1 MKRNLI
7 YSFLI
12 ILVHICSTSQAQII
26 QGKDTLYGNEWIHY
40 DQSYFKFYISRD
52 GLYRISFED
61 LSQAGIPVSTL
72 KGSQLQVW
80 RNGNEIPLLID
91 NPNQWTSSD
100 KLFFWGVKNR
110 SELDALLFTNPS
122 KEMLNPEYSLV
133 SDTSAYYFTW
143 VPAGNSVKRISL
155 IPSNTAQGVSPF
167 YMVDQLYEFHSYP
180 IDKKYDFQ
188 NEISLSS
195 YDECEGFGTAFLNN
209 YALTIKP
216 EDAYSGNQ
224 DGYITI
230 RLASGNNVHHLVI
243 SVNDLVVRRDTF
255 TGYLLKEYKIPLANA
270 ILVKDIRL
278 KIECKGPVND
288 VVSISNIHAVYPKS
302 SGFPLSANESI
313 LNTDVSLTCKIGD
326 LKQTSILAPSDGAT
340 WYTSSQMN
348 GEYTLQLPSKTL
360 STKSFVVD
368 LSQPGQ
374 GLKLKPSVFSSIAD
388 DKKTTYLIITHNRLA
403 QAADE
408 YAAYRRSVAGGG
420 FNVRIVDIDQ
430 IYEQFGY
437 GSIRNVIGLRNYGQ
451 YIYKNW
457 PTLQYVFMIGRSIN
471 YRDLRFED
479 NVSTYADLF
488 MIPTFGYPGSDNL
501 IFSQANTSV
510 PVFNSA
516 RLAANTPEQVRIYL
530 NKVKEY
536 ESKLKTP
543 TSNDDLYWRKK
554 ILHLAGGDP
563 VADGFDQILNGFQYI
578 LEPTDFKANVTLV
591 KKSSSDPVQG
601 GVSEIVKNI
610 INEGVAIHTYLGH
623 GAISATEIGLDDPEI
638 FNNTGKYPVCF
649 TMGCNS
655 GNMHTTGISLS
666 ESFIFSRK
674 GDIAYLAASGIGTDG
689 GYREYGNVMYNLLGT
704 TYYDKSISQ
713 LHFKS
718 LQAFESSRDPFSVSL
733 NQQFTLH
740 GDPAIQIN
748 YFNTPDLTLDSK
760 TFKTVPQN
768 VLADQDSIRFEFT
781 LWNLGRNTKDVIEYE
796 VSHRLPDGTIKTY
809 SFTEQLS
816 LPFKNVHVSIPM
828 PQNAI
833 GNNVINIKIDPANK
847 INELPQ
853 PFAENNNELKQNGTI
868 GIVVPIFNTEA
879 RPVYPKDFG
888 IVGDGNVEL
897 QAATSDAFG
906 AQTNYYFELDT
917 TALFNS
923 AFLKKAV
930 VFQRGGLIRWKPGI
944 NQEPNKVYYWRI
956 ATDTAVTHTPFIW
969 NQSSFVY
976 LPGQGPGWNQSHAY
990 QYGMNPSGQTLN
1002 YDLSSFQWKL
1012 NSKPASLVASSINS
1026 QLDPAEYSKVLID
1039 GARYTRN
1046 NGNYQSEF
1054 ILTIWDSKVG
1064 LVRNPVGGRDGAA
1077 NVFSVP
1083 APGYYFGMDKNNIEE
1098 RKNLIRF
1105 LETGIQEGQYVIV
1118 INHLAPG
1125 ATYYPENWAMDS
1137 VSLGKNLF
1145 QVFEANGAKMVRN
1158 LVTKYPSYPYLFIFQ
1173 KGKKVIDE
1181 AIATNGLE
1189 VRSSFDLPLFL
1200 PDGMHES
1207 LLIGPSSSWEKL
1219 EWATQ
1224 DNRNST
1230 IDSVVISGKK
1240 GNEFDI
1246 LYSGPAN
1253 TINLNSIDAKQYP
1266 YIKLKWSAKDTL
1278 RSGSVN
1284 LAYWRIYYKSYGD
1297 LAISSNDDFEFYKD
1311 TIDQGDNM
1319 RLRYTIQNI
1328 GDKTIDSARVVYTI
1342 IDEQNRSRQDTV
1354 SFLSLVPG
1362 GKKVLTKEVST
1373 ESRVKTQSLLLNIFA
1388 LSGNPEYSIK
1398 NNAGKLNYYVVSDI
1412 VPPTVTVLFDGKQIL
1427 NNDIVPRQPRVHIDL
1442 KDNKMLST
1450 TDTSQVVLSIKY
1462 PGNDKYLVIP
1472 PKDYVITYNKN
1483 QASIDYLPRFT
1494 LDGMYTLRVQGK
1506 DKSGNTAGTA
1516 GANVNEVNFKIF
1528 TENSVSTILPY
1539 PNPFSSQCK
1548 FAYTLTGERPMIFKI
1563 QIMTVS
1569 GRVVRELTEND
1580 LGPLE
1585 EGTHLTD
1592 RSWDG
1597 TDEYGNKLATGT
1609 YLYRVVM
1616 KDNAGKLYSSYETLE
1631 DKDAKADKD
1640 ARRFFTKGIGKLVI
1654 LR

>member
-1 MKRNLI
+1 MKRILI
-7 YSFLI
+7 YSFLF
-12 ILVHICSTSQAQII
+12 ILALSCCTSQAQII
-26 QGKDTLYGNEWIHY
+26 QGKDTLYGNEWIHS
-40 DQSYFKFYISRD
+40 DQSYYKFYITRD
-52 GLYRISFED
+52 GLYRLTYED
-61 LSQAGIPVSTL
+61 LSQAGLPVSTL
-72 KGSQLQVW
+72 KGSQLQLW

-91 NPNQWTSSD
+91 HSGQWTSTD
-100 KLFFWGVKNR
+100 KLIFAGVKNR
-110 SELDALLFTNPS
+110 SELDAYLFTNPS

-133 SDTSAYYFTW
+133 SDTSVYYLTW
-143 VPAGNSVKRISL
+143 VTEGSPVKRISL
-155 IPSNTAQGVSPF
+155 IPSNTGQGLSPY
-167 YMVDQLYEFHSYP
+167 YMVDQLYEFHTYP

-188 NEISLSS
+188 NEINLSTF
-195 YDECEGFGTAFLNN
+195 DECEGFGTAFLNN

-216 EDAYSGNQ
+216 VDAYTGNQ
-224 DGYITI
+224 DGYISI
-230 RLASGNNVHHLVI
+230 RMASGNNVHQLAI
-243 SVNDLVVRRDTF
+243 SINDQVTTRDTF
-255 TGYLLKEYKIPLANA
+255 TGYQLKEYKIPLANA
-270 ILVKDIRL
+270 ALGKDIRL
-278 KIECKGPVND
+278 KIECRGPVND
-288 VVSISNIHAVYPKS
+288 VVSISNIHVVYPKS
-302 SGFPLSANESI
+302 SGFPLSNNESI
-313 LNTDVSLTCKIGD
+313 FSPDESLTCRIGD
-326 LKQTSILAPSDGAT
+326 LKQTSILAPLDGNT
-340 WYTSSQMN
+340 WYTSSQVN
-348 GEYTLQLPSKTL
+348 GQYVLQIPSKT
-360 STKSFVVD
+360 SSIKSFNTE
-368 LSQPGQ
+368 LNQASG
-374 GLKLKPSVFSSIAD
+374 GIKLTPSVFTPIAD
-388 DKKTTYLIITHNRLA
+388 DKNTTYLIITHSRLA

-408 YAAYRRSVAGGG
+408 YAAYRRSAPGGG

-437 GSIRNVIGLRNYGQ
+437 GASRNVLGLRNYGQ
-451 YIYKNW
+451 YIHKNW
-457 PTLQYVFMIGRSIN
+457 PSLQYVFMIGRSIN
-471 YRDLRFED
+471 YRDLRID
-479 NVSTYADLF
+479 NNVSTYADLF
-488 MIPTFGYPGSDNL
+488 LIPTFGYPGSDNL
-501 IFSQANTSV
+501 IFSGQNSSI

-516 RLAANTPEQVRIYL
+516 RLAANTPEQVKIYL

-536 ESKLKTP
+536 ESKLKNP
-543 TSNDDLYWRKK
+543 SSNDDLYWRKR

-601 GVSEIVKNI
+601 GVSEIVKNLV
-610 INEGVAIHTYLGH
+610 NDGVAIHTYLGH

-638 FNNTGKYPVCF
+638 FNNAGKYPVCF

-666 ESFIFSRK
+666 ESFVFSKK

-689 GYREYGNVMYNLLGT
+689 GYRSYGNVMYNLLGT
-704 TYYDKSISQ
+704 SYYDKSISE
-713 LHFKS
+713 LHYKS
-718 LQAFESSRDPFSVSL
+718 LQDFDLSRDPFTVSL

-740 GDPAIQIN
+740 GDPAIKIN
-748 YFNTPDLTLDSK
+748 YFNAPDLTLDAKS
-760 TFKTVPQN
+760 FKTTPQN
-768 VLADQDSIRFEFT
+768 VLADQDSIRFECT
-781 LWNLGRNTKDVIEYE
+781 LWNLGRNTNEVIEYE
-796 VSHRLPDGTIKTY
+796 VNHQLPDGSIKTY
-809 SFTEQLS
+809 KFTELLS
-816 LPFKNVHVSIPM
+816 LPYKTLHVSIPM

-833 GNNVINIKIDPANK
+833 GNNVINIKIDPSNK

-868 GIVVPIFNTEA
+868 GIVIPIFNTEA

-888 IVGDGNVEL
+888 IAGEANVEL
-897 QAATSDAFG
+897 MAATTDAFG
-906 AQTNYYFELDT
+906 ALTNYYFELDST
-917 TALFNS
+917 PLFNS
-923 AFLKKAV
+923 NFLKKAV
-930 VFQRGGLIRWKPGI
+930 VNQRGGLIHWKPGI
-944 NQEPNKVYYWRI
+944 NQEANRVYYWRI

-990 QYGMNPSGQTLN
+990 QYGMNPAGQALN
-1002 YDLSSFQWKL
+1002 FDLPSYQWKL
-1012 NSKPASLVASSINS
+1012 NTKPASIVASSINS

-1046 NGNYQSEF
+1046 NGNYKSEF
-1054 ILTIWDSKVG
+1054 ILTIWDPKVG

-1083 APGYYFGMDKNNIEE
+1083 APGYYFGMDKNSIEE

-1145 QVFEANGAKMVRN
+1145 QVFESNGAKMVRN
-1158 LVTKYPSYPYLFIFQ
+1158 LVTKYPSYPYLFVFQ

-1181 AIATNGLE
+1181 AIANNGLE

-1207 LLIGPSSSWEKL
+1207 LLIGPAASWEKL
-1219 EWATQ
+1219 EWLTK

-1230 IDSVVISGKK
+1230 IDSVTVLGKQ
-1240 GNEFDI
+1240 GNTFDI
-1246 LYSGPAN
+1246 LYTSPAN
-1253 TINLNSIDAKQYP
+1253 SLNLNSIDAKQYP
-1266 YIKLKWSAKDTL
+1266 YIKLKWSVKDTL
-1278 RSGSVN
+1278 RSGSIN
-1284 LAYWRIYYKSYGD
+1284 LAYWRIFFKSYGD

-1328 GDKTIDSARVVYTI
+1328 GDKTIDSSRVVYTI
-1342 IDEQNRSRQDTV
+1342 IDEQNRSRLDT
-1354 SFLSLVPG
+1354 FTLTSLPPG

-1373 ESRVKTQSLLLNIFA
+1373 ESRVKNQSLLLNVFS
-1388 LSGNPEYSIK
+1388 LSLDPEYSIR
-1398 NNAGKLNYYVVSDI
+1398 NNAGKLNYFVVSDI
-1412 VPPTVTVLFDGKQIL
+1412 IPPTVTVLFDGKQIL
-1427 NNDIVPRQPRVHIDL
+1427 NNDIIPRQPRVHIDL
-1442 KDNKMLST
+1442 KDNKLLST
-1450 TDTSQVVLSIKY
+1450 TDTAQVVLSIKF
-1462 PGNDKYLVIP
+1462 PGNDKYMVIS
-1472 PKDYVITYNKN
+1472 PKDYVINYNKN
-1483 QASIDYLPRFT
+1483 LASIDYLPKFT
-1494 LDGMYTLRVQGK
+1494 IDGIYTLRVQGK
-1506 DKSGNTAGTA
+1506 DRSGNPAGST
-1516 GANVNEVNFKIF
+1516 GANVYEVNFKIF

-1539 PNPFSSQCK
+1539 PNPFTSQCK
-1548 FAYTLTGERPMIFKI
+1548 FAYTLTGERPMVFKI
-1563 QIMTVS
+1563 QIITVS

-1585 EGTHLTD
+1585 EGTHLTE

-1616 KDNAGKLYSSYETLE
+1616 KDNTGKLYSSYETLE